1 MPYKWSKDIWEEDAE
16 WWNPYNK
23 RGRLKGKGSTTW
35 KRQAVRAAK
44 AKAQAAPAVAAPPEQ
59 DGAQPLQKR
68 QGEEKVKEEEPLQKR
83 QGEEKVKEEEPL
95 QKRQEATAVEQPLE
109 KRPGEEAKPL
119 EKRQE
124 EQKEVDENTQPLEKR
139 PEEQKEVKKE
149 IKPLEKRQATAKAT
163 PQPLQKGPAEEVKPN
178 FFRKLPQERWRDD
191 EKCLLCNKVLT
202 QAHICTPL
210 HMKKMEQALNEW
222 EAEVKA
228 ASAAAEAQAKAK
240 AQAKRAEEAQ
250 TSEEGSGEWTTV
262 AGKRKQWKKREEQP
276 LQKGGAREVSLSSS
290 SESNTSFP
298 EPLQKRQENAPPQ
311 ANKVVAVDWHNVL
324 QVKRKGEEVVPDAH
338 VRSIWDLQQKGFD
351 IILLSFAGWARGK
364 EVVAKAKQLPVKWTD
379 VIICSDPTGEWG
391 KAAWCEYL
399 GATYLVDDNRAIC
412 QEALEKGLTVLPV
425 MTNYE
430 DHRWF
435 SGPVFRSW
443 PEAAAWLEQFGS
455 SS

>member
-83 QGEEKVKEEEPL
+83 Q
-95 QKRQEATAVEQPLE
+95 EATAVEQPLE

-139 PEEQKEVKKE
+139 SEEQKDVKKE
-149 IKPLEKRQATAKAT
+149 TKPLEKRQATAKAT

-276 LQKGGAREVSLSSS
+276 LQKGGVREVSLSSSS

>member
-1 MPYKWSKDIWEEDAE
+1 MLLLKLSLCK
-16 WWNPYNK
+16 
-23 RGRLKGKGSTTW
+23 KGKMFLLHPKTG
-35 KRQAVRAAK
+35 
-44 AKAQAAPAVAAPPEQ
+44 
-59 DGAQPLQKR
+59 
-68 QGEEKVKEEEPLQKR
+68 
-83 QGEEKVKEEEPL
+83 
-95 QKRQEATAVEQPLE
+95 
-109 KRPGEEAKPL
+109 
-119 EKRQE
+119 
-124 EQKEVDENTQPLEKR
+124 
-139 PEEQKEVKKE
+139 
-149 IKPLEKRQATAKAT
+149 KAT

-228 ASAAAEAQAKAK
+228 ASAAAQAKAK

-250 TSEEGSGEWTTV
+250 TSEEGPGEWTTV
-262 AGKRKQWKKREEQP
+262 AGKRKQWKKKEEQP
-276 LQKGGAREVSLSSS
+276 LQKEGVREISLSSSS
-290 SESNTSFP
+290 SESNASFP
-298 EPLQKRQENAPPQ
+298 GPLQKRPSAPPQ
-311 ANKVVAVDWHNVL
+311 ANKVVAVDWRNVL

-399 GATYLVDDNRAIC
+399 GATYLADDNRAIC
-412 QEALEKGLTVLPV
+412 QEALTVLPV

-455 SS
+455 SSWKKSKTEQQ